1 LGGLAKSVMEGPFKG
16 KEESNSFSYYVHGLP
31 DRLAK
36 MAANLKSV
44 TAAMGEAAH
53 TMTQEAVQDR
63 LMSGIIYDAIK
74 SSEQM
79 AARFTIEGSQYP
91 GIVVISFASTREPHT
106 G

>member
-1 LGGLAKSVMEGPFKG
+1 
-16 KEESNSFSYYVHGLP
+16 
-31 DRLAK
+31 
-36 MAANLKSV
+36 
-44 TAAMGEAAH
+44 
-53 TMTQEAVQDR
+53 VQDR